1 MTQSGHLAVL
11 NGLRLKRYDVSLADM
26 KRREFITTLCATAF
40 WPVKAYAQQPVTPL
54 VGFLGG
60 GTSEGF
66 ESLAAAFRQGLR
78 EGGFVERK
86 NMVFEARWAAGQF
99 NRLPALA
106 ADLVSL
112 GPAVIATQTLPG
124 ALAAKAATHTIPIV
138 FVIGEDPVQ
147 VGLVA
152 SLNRPAE
159 NVTGITNFM
168 NVLGA
173 KRLEL
178 VSELVPKDTLL
189 ALLINPNN
197 PNAGPDTKD
206 LQNAAEALGRRL
218 EVLQASSEREIEAAF
233 DAAGQRK
240 VGALFINIDPYFF
253 SQREKLVALATRNKV
268 PTIYPLREMVAAGG
282 LMSYGAS
289 FPKAWRQ
296 AGLYV
301 SKILKGAKPTELPV
315 VQPTNLE
322 LTINLKTARALG
334 LNLPNTLIGRADE
347 VIE

>member
-1 MTQSGHLAVL
+1 
-11 NGLRLKRYDVSLADM
+11 
-26 KRREFITTLCATAF
+26 
-40 WPVKAYAQQPVTPL
+40 
-54 VGFLGG
+54 
-60 GTSEGF
+60 
-66 ESLAAAFRQGLR
+66 
-78 EGGFVERK
+78 
-86 NMVFEARWAAGQF
+86 MVFEARWAAGQF

-112 GPAVIATQTLPG
+112 GPAVIASQTLPG
-124 ALAAKAATHTIPIV
+124 ALAAKAATNTIPII

-178 VSELVPKDTLL
+178 VSEVIPKDALL

-233 DAAGQRK
+233 DAAAQRK

-253 SQREKLVALATRNKV
+253 GQREKLVSLAARNKV
-268 PTIYPLREMVAAGG
+268 PTIYPLREMVTAGG

-289 FPKAWRQ
+289 FPKAWWQ

-334 LNLPNTLIGRADE
+334 LNLPNTLIARADE